1 MSKVKRL
8 NVMTPQGFSGEL
20 SKGSQFSFAY
30 ETADAPKEVSLVMP
44 YDPTPSISNV
54 LHPIFDMNVPEG
66 FLADQIK
73 RRMAKHMQVD
83 EMRLLSVIGG
93 NQIGRLTYENPS
105 ESSVPVR
112 AQVGLQEILSAET
125 SQSVFHFL
133 VDTYFESGI
142 SGVQPKVL
150 VPDLDKLTGSRKT
163 MLSSDLIVKSGAEE
177 YAHLAQNEFLCLE
190 AARLAGL
197 ETPPFWLSESGE
209 LFVMERFDLTTSGRL
224 GFEDMAV
231 LLGLSKDPHDN
242 YKYSQSYET
251 LAAVIAQVCRHA
263 DPIRELERFFSSV
276 CLSVM
281 VRNGDAHL
289 KNFGVIYTHPAA
301 PETVQL
307 APVFDVT
314 TTTVYENYNP
324 KSGRSLVDRTLAIKM
339 NKSKIYP
346 DRQQLIEFGRKHCAV
361 DRPAV
366 IIERIAEAMSQA
378 LVANRNRVNSELFTG
393 MQGEWDS
400 GRMVALND
408 SVGVGIKRTPVVVL
422 EKEKGEERD

>member
-1 MSKVKRL
+1 MSRVKLL
-8 NVMTPQGFSGEL
+8 NITTPQGLAGVL

-30 ETADAPKEVSLVMP
+30 ASAQASSEVSLVMP
-44 YDPTPSISNV
+44 YDPTPAVSNV

-83 EMRLLSVIGG
+83 DMRLLSIIGG
-93 NQIGRLTYENPS
+93 NQIGRLSYENPVEAS
-105 ESSVPVR
+105 APVK
-112 AQVGLQEILSAET
+112 AQVGLQEILSADA
-125 SQSVFHFL
+125 SQGVFDFL
-133 VDTYFESGI
+133 VETYFESGI

-163 MLSSDLIVKSGAEE
+163 MLSSDLIVKSGADE

-190 AARLAGL
+190 AARLAGMQ
-197 ETPPFWLSESGE
+197 TPRFWLSERGD
-209 LFVMERFDLTTSGRL
+209 LFVMERFDLTESGRL

-231 LLGLSKDPHDN
+231 LLGLNKDPHDN

-251 LAAVIAQVCRHA
+251 LAAVINEVCRQG
-263 DPIRELERFFSSV
+263 DVLRELERFYSSV

-289 KNFGVIYTHPAA
+289 KNFGVLYTHPGAL
-301 PETVQL
+301 ETVQL

-324 KSGRSLVDRTLAIKM
+324 KSGQSLVDRTLAIKM
-339 NKSKIYP
+339 NKAKAYP
-346 DRQQLIEFGRKHCAV
+346 DRQQLVEFGRKHCGVAN
-361 DRPAV
+361 PGA
-366 IIERIAEAMSQA
+366 IIEQISDAMSEA
-378 LVANRNRVNSELFTG
+378 LSAHKVHIDVELFST
-393 MQGEWDS
+393 MQKEWDA
-400 GRMVALND
+400 GRAMALHD
-408 SVGVGIKRTPVVVL
+408 SVVSGMRRKPVEKRAP
-422 EKEKGEERD
+422 

>member
-1 MSKVKRL
+1 MMSKVKLL
-8 NVMTPQGFSGEL
+8 NVMTPQGYSGDL

-30 ETADAPKEVSLVMP
+30 ASAEAPREVSLVMP
-44 YDPTPSISNV
+44 YDPTPSVSNV

-73 RRMAKHMQVD
+73 RRMARHMQVD
-83 EMRLLSVIGG
+83 DMRLLSVIGG
-93 NQIGRLTYENPS
+93 NQIGRLSYVNPD
-105 ESSVPVR
+105 EALTTVR
-112 AQVGLQEILSAET
+112 AQVGLQDILSADT
-125 SQSVFHFL
+125 SQSVFDFL

-150 VPDLDKLTGSRKT
+150 VPDLDKLTGDRKT

-197 ETPPFWLSESGE
+197 ETPPFWLSENGE
-209 LFVMERFDLTTSGRL
+209 LFVMERFDLTPSGRL

-231 LLGLSKDPHDN
+231 LLGLYKDPHDN

-251 LAAVIAQVCRHA
+251 LAAVVNQVCRHA
-263 DPIRELERFFSSV
+263 EPVRELERFFSSV

-289 KNFGVIYTHPAA
+289 KNFGVIYTHPDAL
-301 PETVQL
+301 ETVRL

-314 TTTVYENYNP
+314 TTTVYEHYNP

-339 NKSKIYP
+339 NKVKTYP
-346 DRQQLIEFGRKHCAV
+346 DRQQLIEFGRKHCGV
-361 DRPAV
+361 DKPLL
-366 IIERIAEAMSQA
+366 IIERIADAMDQA
-378 LVANRNRVNSELFTG
+378 LAINEHRIDGALLKG
-393 MQGEWDS
+393 MRAEWDG
-400 GRMVALND
+400 GRLAALYD
-408 SVGVGIKRTPVVVL
+408 SVAPRFRRKPL
-422 EKEKGEERD
+422 A

>member
-1 MSKVKRL
+1 MSKIKRL
-8 NVMTPQGFSGEL
+8 NVATPQGIAGEL

-30 ETADAPKEVSLVMP
+30 ASVEAPREVSLVMP
-44 YDPTPSISNV
+44 YDPTPTVRNV

-93 NQIGRLTYENPS
+93 NQIGRLSYENPIEAS
-105 ESSVPVR
+105 TPVK
-112 AQVGLQEILSAET
+112 AQVGLQEILSANT
-125 SQSVFHFL
+125 SQGVFDFL

-163 MLSSDLIVKSGAEE
+163 MLSSDLIVKSGADE

-197 ETPPFWLSESGE
+197 ETPRFWLSDSGD
-209 LFVMERFDLTTSGRL
+209 LFVMERFDLTPAGRL

-231 LLGLSKDPHDN
+231 LLGLNKDPHDN

-251 LAAVIAQVCRHA
+251 LAAVIREVCQQG
-263 DPIRELERFFSSV
+263 DVLRELERFFSSV

-289 KNFGVIYTHPAA
+289 KNFGVIYTHPGAL
-301 PETVQL
+301 ETVCL

-314 TTTVYENYNP
+314 TTTAYEHYNP
-324 KSGRSLVDRTLAIKM
+324 KSGQALVDRTLAIKM
-339 NKSKIYP
+339 NKMKDYP
-346 DRQQLIEFGRKHCAV
+346 NRQQLIEFGRKHCGIAA
-361 DRPAV
+361 PGT
-366 IIERIAEAMSQA
+366 IIERIAQGMSEALSAHQT
-378 LVANRNRVNSELFTG
+378 RVDAGLFST
-393 MQGEWDS
+393 MQKEWDA
-400 GRMVALND
+400 GRAMALHD
-408 SVGVGIKRTPVVVL
+408 SVISGMRRKPVVRPL
-422 EKEKGEERD
+422 S

>member
-1 MSKVKRL
+1 MSKIKRL
-8 NVMTPQGFSGEL
+8 NVATPQGISGAL

-30 ETADAPKEVSLVMP
+30 ASAESPREVSLVMP
-44 YDPTPSISNV
+44 YDPTPTVSNV

-83 EMRLLSVIGG
+83 EMRLLSIIGG
-93 NQIGRLTYENPS
+93 NQIGRLSYENPIEAS
-105 ESSVPVR
+105 MPVK
-112 AQVGLQEILSAET
+112 AQVGLQEILSADT
-125 SQSVFHFL
+125 SQGVFDFL

-150 VPDLDKLTGSRKT
+150 VPDLDNRKT
-163 MLSSDLIVKSGAEE
+163 MLSSDLIVKSGADE

-197 ETPPFWLSESGE
+197 ETPRFWLSDSGD
-209 LFVMERFDLTTSGRL
+209 LFVMERFDLTPSGRL

-231 LLGLSKDPHDN
+231 LLGLNKDPHDN

-251 LAAVIAQVCRHA
+251 LAAVIRQVCQQG
-263 DPIRELERFFSSV
+263 DVLRELERFFSSV

-289 KNFGVIYTHPAA
+289 KNFGVLYTHPGA

-314 TTTVYENYNP
+314 TTTAYEHYNP
-324 KSGRSLVDRTLAIKM
+324 KSGQALVDRTLAIKM
-339 NKSKIYP
+339 NKVKAYP
-346 DRQQLIEFGRKHCAV
+346 DRQQLIEFGRKHCGIAA
-361 DRPAV
+361 PGV
-366 IIERIAEAMSQA
+366 IIERIAQAMSQA
-378 LVANRNRVNSELFTG
+378 LSAHQARIDTELFST
-393 MQGEWDS
+393 MQKEWDA
-400 GRMVALND
+400 GRAMALHD
-408 SVGVGIKRTPVVVL
+408 SVAPTMRRRPVVRSL
-422 EKEKGEERD
+422 R

>member
-1 MSKVKRL
+1 MSKIKRL
-8 NVMTPQGFSGEL
+8 NIATPQGNAGEL

-30 ETADAPKEVSLVMP
+30 GSAEASREVSLVMP
-44 YDPTPSISNV
+44 YDPTPTVSNV

-83 EMRLLSVIGG
+83 EMRLLSIIGG
-93 NQIGRLTYENPS
+93 NQIGRLSYENPKEAS
-105 ESSVPVR
+105 TPVK
-112 AQVGLQEILSAET
+112 AQVGLQEILSADT
-125 SQSVFHFL
+125 SQGVFDFL

-163 MLSSDLIVKSGAEE
+163 MLSSDLIVKSGADE

-197 ETPPFWLSESGE
+197 ETPRFWLSDRGD
-209 LFVMERFDLTTSGRL
+209 LFVMERFDLTLAGRL

-231 LLGLSKDPHDN
+231 LLGLNKDPHDN

-251 LAAVIAQVCRHA
+251 LAAVIREVCQQG
-263 DPIRELERFFSSV
+263 DVLRELERFFSSV

-289 KNFGVIYTHPAA
+289 KNFGVLYTHPGA

-314 TTTVYENYNP
+314 TTTAYEHYNP
-324 KSGRSLVDRTLAIKM
+324 KSGQALVDRTLAIKM
-339 NKSKIYP
+339 NKTKAYP
-346 DRQQLIEFGRKHCAV
+346 DRQQLIEFGRKHCGVAA
-361 DRPAV
+361 PGL
-366 IIERIAEAMSQA
+366 IIERIAEAMSEALSAHQA
-378 LVANRNRVNSELFTG
+378 RVDVELFST
-393 MQGEWDS
+393 MRKEWDA
-400 GRMVALND
+400 GRAMALHD
-408 SVGVGIKRTPVVVL
+408 SVASGMRRKPVVKPL
-422 EKEKGEERD
+422 H

>member
-1 MSKVKRL
+1 MSKVKLL
-8 NVMTPQGFSGEL
+8 NVMTPQGYSGDL

-30 ETADAPKEVSLVMP
+30 ASAEAPREVSLVMP
-44 YDPTPSISNV
+44 YDPTPSVSNV

-73 RRMAKHMQVD
+73 RRMARHMQVD
-83 EMRLLSVIGG
+83 DMRLLSVIGG
-93 NQIGRLTYENPS
+93 NQIGRLSYVNPV
-105 ESSVPVR
+105 EALTTVR
-112 AQVGLQEILSAET
+112 AQVGLQDILSADT
-125 SQSVFHFL
+125 SQSVFDFL

-150 VPDLDKLTGSRKT
+150 VPDLDKLTGDRKT
-163 MLSSDLIVKSGAEE
+163 MPSSDLIVKSGAEE

-197 ETPPFWLSESGE
+197 ETPPFWLSENGE
-209 LFVMERFDLTTSGRL
+209 LFVMERFDLTPSGRL

-231 LLGLSKDPHDN
+231 LLGLYKDPHDN

-251 LAAVIAQVCRHA
+251 LAAVVNQVCRHA
-263 DPIRELERFFSSV
+263 EPVRELERFFSSV

-289 KNFGVIYTHPAA
+289 KNFGVIYTHPDAL
-301 PETVQL
+301 ETVRL

-314 TTTVYENYNP
+314 TTTVYEHYNP

-339 NKSKIYP
+339 NKVKTYP
-346 DRQQLIEFGRKHCAV
+346 DRQQLIEFGRKHCGV
-361 DRPAV
+361 DKPAL
-366 IIERIAEAMSQA
+366 IIERIADAMDQA
-378 LVANRNRVNSELFTG
+378 LAINEHRIDGELLKG
-393 MQGEWDS
+393 MRAEWDG
-400 GRMVALND
+400 GRLAALYD
-408 SVGVGIKRTPVVVL
+408 SVAPRFRRKPL
-422 EKEKGEERD
+422 A

>member
-1 MSKVKRL
+1 MSRVKLL
-8 NVMTPQGFSGEL
+8 NVITPQGFSGEL
-20 SKGSQFSFAY
+20 SRGSQFSFAY
-30 ETADAPKEVSLVMP
+30 ESADAPREVSLVMP

-83 EMRLLSVIGG
+83 EMRLLSAIGG
-93 NQIGRLTYENPS
+93 NQIGRLTYQNPI
-105 ESSVPVR
+105 EASVCVR
-112 AQVGLQEILSAET
+112 AQVGLQEILSADT
-125 SQSVFHFL
+125 SQGVFDFL

-150 VPDLDKLTGSRKT
+150 VPDLDKLTGNRKT
-163 MLSSDLIVKSGAEE
+163 MLSSDLIVKSGADE

-190 AARLAGL
+190 AARFAGL
-197 ETPPFWLSESGE
+197 ETPPFWLSESGD
-209 LFVMERFDLTTSGRL
+209 LFVMERFDLTSSGRL

-231 LLGLSKDPHDN
+231 LLGLKKDPHDN

-251 LAAVIAQVCRHA
+251 LAAVIGQVCRHGE
-263 DPIRELERFFSSV
+263 PIRELERFFASV

-289 KNFGVIYTHPAA
+289 KNFGVIYTHPEAL
-301 PETVQL
+301 ETVQL

-324 KSGRSLVDRTLAIKM
+324 KSGRALVDRTLAIKM
-339 NKSKIYP
+339 NKVKTYP

-361 DRPAV
+361 DRPAL
-366 IIERIAEAMSQA
+366 IIERISEAMTEA
-378 LVANRNRVNSELFTG
+378 LAANRNHIDGELFSG
-393 MQGEWDS
+393 MQTEWDA
-400 GRMVALND
+400 GRLIALND
-408 SVGVGIKRTPVVVL
+408 SKAPGLRRKPVVTDMN
-422 EKEKGEERD
+422 KRGN

>member
-8 NVMTPQGFSGEL
+8 NITTPQGLAGEL

-30 ETADAPKEVSLVMP
+30 ASAQASSEVSLVMP
-44 YDPTPSISNV
+44 YDPTPAVSNV

-83 EMRLLSVIGG
+83 EMRLLSIIGG
-93 NQIGRLTYENPS
+93 NQIGRLSYENPVEAS
-105 ESSVPVR
+105 APVK
-112 AQVGLQEILSAET
+112 AQVGLQEILSADA
-125 SQSVFHFL
+125 SQAVFDFL
-133 VDTYFESGI
+133 VETYFESGI

-163 MLSSDLIVKSGAEE
+163 MLSSDLIVKSGADE

-190 AARLAGL
+190 AARLAGMQ
-197 ETPPFWLSESGE
+197 TPRFWLSERGD
-209 LFVMERFDLTTSGRL
+209 LFVMERFDLTESGRL

-231 LLGLSKDPHDN
+231 LLGLNKDPHDN

-251 LAAVIAQVCRHA
+251 LAAVINEVCRQG
-263 DPIRELERFFSSV
+263 DVLRELERFYSSV

-289 KNFGVIYTHPAA
+289 KNFGVLYTHPGAL
-301 PETVQL
+301 ETVQL

-324 KSGRSLVDRTLAIKM
+324 KSGQSLVDRTLAIKM
-339 NKSKIYP
+339 NKAKAYP
-346 DRQQLIEFGRKHCAV
+346 DRQQLIEFGRKHCGVAN
-361 DRPAV
+361 PGA
-366 IIERIAEAMSQA
+366 IIERISDAMSEA
-378 LVANRNRVNSELFTG
+378 LSAHKVHIDVELFST
-393 MQGEWDS
+393 MQKEWDA
-400 GRMVALND
+400 GRAMALHD
-408 SVGVGIKRTPVVVL
+408 SVVSGMRRKPV
-422 EKEKGEERD
+422 EKPAP

>member
-1 MSKVKRL
+1 MSRVKQL
-8 NVMTPQGFSGEL
+8 NIITPQGFSGEL
-20 SKGSQFSFAY
+20 SKGSQFSFGY
-30 ETADAPKEVSLVMP
+30 ESADAPKEVSLVMP
-44 YDPTPSISNV
+44 YDPTPSVSNV

-93 NQIGRLTYENPS
+93 NQIGRLTYQNPL
-105 ESSVPVR
+105 EASVAVR
-112 AQVGLQEILSAET
+112 AQVGLQEILSADT
-125 SQSVFHFL
+125 SQGVFDFL

-197 ETPPFWLSESGE
+197 ETPPFWLSERGD
-209 LFVMERFDLTTSGRL
+209 LFVMERFDLTESGRL

-231 LLGLSKDPHDN
+231 LLGLNKDPHDN

-263 DPIRELERFFSSV
+263 NPLRELERFFSSV

-289 KNFGVIYTHPAA
+289 KNFGVIYTHPGAR
-301 PETVQL
+301 ETVQL

-339 NKSKIYP
+339 NKVKTYP
-346 DRQQLIEFGRKHCAV
+346 DRQQLIEFGRQHCAV
-361 DRPAV
+361 DKPSL
-366 IIERIAEAMSQA
+366 IIERIAEAMTEA
-378 LVANRNRVNSELFTG
+378 LVVNQGRVDGGLFSG
-393 MQGEWDS
+393 MQGEWDA
-400 GRMVALND
+400 GRMVALHD
-408 SVGVGIKRTPVVVL
+408 SVKSGLKRKPVM
-422 EKEKGEERD
+422 KK

>member
-1 MSKVKRL
+1 MSRVKLL
-8 NVMTPQGFSGEL
+8 NITTPQGLAGVL

-30 ETADAPKEVSLVMP
+30 ASAQASSEVSLVMP
-44 YDPTPSISNV
+44 YDPTPAVSNV

-83 EMRLLSVIGG
+83 DMRLLSIIGG
-93 NQIGRLTYENPS
+93 NQIGRLSYENPVEAS
-105 ESSVPVR
+105 APVK
-112 AQVGLQEILSAET
+112 AQVGLQEILSADA
-125 SQSVFHFL
+125 SQGVFDFL

-163 MLSSDLIVKSGAEE
+163 MLSSDLIVKSGADE

-190 AARLAGL
+190 AARLAGMQ
-197 ETPPFWLSESGE
+197 TPRFWLSERGD
-209 LFVMERFDLTTSGRL
+209 LFVMERFDLTASGRL

-231 LLGLSKDPHDN
+231 LLGLNKDPHDN

-251 LAAVIAQVCRHA
+251 LAAVINEVCRQG
-263 DPIRELERFFSSV
+263 DVLRELERFYSSV

-289 KNFGVIYTHPAA
+289 KNFGVLYTHPGAL
-301 PETVQL
+301 ETVQL

-324 KSGRSLVDRTLAIKM
+324 KSGQSLVDRTLAIKM
-339 NKSKIYP
+339 NKVKAYP
-346 DRQQLIEFGRKHCAV
+346 DRQQLIEFGRKHCGVAN
-361 DRPAV
+361 PGA
-366 IIERIAEAMSQA
+366 IIERISDAMSEA
-378 LVANRNRVNSELFTG
+378 LSAHKVHIDVELFST
-393 MQGEWDS
+393 MQKEWDA
-400 GRMVALND
+400 GRAMALHD
-408 SVGVGIKRTPVVVL
+408 SVVSGMRRKPVEKRAP
-422 EKEKGEERD
+422 

>member
-8 NVMTPQGFSGEL
+8 NVTTPQGFSGEL
-20 SKGSQFSFAY
+20 SRGSQFSFAY
-30 ETADAPKEVSLVMP
+30 ETADATREVSLVMP
-44 YDPTPSISNV
+44 YDPTPSVSNV

-93 NQIGRLTYENPS
+93 NQIGRLTYQNPIETPIS
-105 ESSVPVR
+105 VR
-112 AQVGLQEILSAET
+112 AQVGLQEILSADV
-125 SQSVFHFL
+125 SQGVFEFL

-150 VPDLDKLTGSRKT
+150 VPDLDKITGNRKT
-163 MLSSDLIVKSGAEE
+163 MLSSDLIVKSGADE

-197 ETPPFWLSESGE
+197 ETPPFWLSENGD
-209 LFVMERFDLTTSGRL
+209 LFVMERFDLTEASRL

-231 LLGLSKDPHDN
+231 LLGLNKDPHDN

-251 LAAVIAQVCRHA
+251 LAAVIGQVCRHG
-263 DPIRELERFFSSV
+263 DSLRELERFFSSV

-289 KNFGVIYTHPAA
+289 KNFGVIYTHPNAL
-301 PETVQL
+301 ETVQL

-339 NKSKIYP
+339 NKVKTYP
-346 DRQQLIEFGRKHCAV
+346 DRQQLIEFGRKHCSV
-361 DRPAV
+361 EKPAL
-366 IIERIAEAMSQA
+366 IIERIADAMTQA
-378 LVANRNRVNSELFTG
+378 LANHQARVNGELFTD
-393 MQGEWDS
+393 MQREWDA
-400 GRMVALND
+400 GRVVALND
-408 SVGVGIKRTPVVVL
+408 SVGSGMKRKPIGTTGI
-422 EKEKGEERD
+422 

>member
-1 MSKVKRL
+1 MSKIKLL
-8 NVMTPQGFSGEL
+8 NITTPQGMAGEL

-30 ETADAPKEVSLVMP
+30 ASAQASSEVSLVMP
-44 YDPTPSISNV
+44 YDPTPAVSNV

-83 EMRLLSVIGG
+83 EMRLLSIIGG
-93 NQIGRLTYENPS
+93 NQIGRLSYENPVEAS
-105 ESSVPVR
+105 TPVK
-112 AQVGLQEILSAET
+112 AQVGLQEILSADA
-125 SQSVFHFL
+125 SQGVFDFL
-133 VDTYFESGI
+133 VETYFESGI

-163 MLSSDLIVKSGAEE
+163 MLSSDLIVKSGADE

-190 AARLAGL
+190 AARLAGMQ
-197 ETPPFWLSESGE
+197 TPRFWLSERGD
-209 LFVMERFDLTTSGRL
+209 LFVMERFDLTESGRL

-231 LLGLSKDPHDN
+231 LLGLNKDPHDN

-251 LAAVIAQVCRHA
+251 LAAVINEVCRQG
-263 DPIRELERFFSSV
+263 DVLRELERFYSSV

-289 KNFGVIYTHPAA
+289 KNFGVLYTHPGAL
-301 PETVQL
+301 ETVQL

-324 KSGRSLVDRTLAIKM
+324 KSGQSLVDRTLAIKM
-339 NKSKIYP
+339 NKAKAYP
-346 DRQQLIEFGRKHCAV
+346 DRQQLIEFGRKHCGVANPGAII
-361 DRPAV
+361 DR
-366 IIERIAEAMSQA
+366 ISDAMSEA
-378 LVANRNRVNSELFTG
+378 LNEHKVHIDVELFST
-393 MQGEWDS
+393 MQKEWDA
-400 GRMVALND
+400 GRAMALHD
-408 SVGVGIKRTPVVVL
+408 SVVSGMRRKPVEKRAP
-422 EKEKGEERD
+422 

>member
-1 MSKVKRL
+1 MSRVKSL
-8 NVMTPQGFSGEL
+8 NVETPQGLSGEL

-30 ETADAPKEVSLVMP
+30 ASAEGPREVSLVMP
-44 YDPTPSISNV
+44 YDPTPSINNV

-93 NQIGRLTYENPS
+93 NQIGRLSYQNPT
-105 ESSVPVR
+105 EAFAPVR
-112 AQVGLQEILSAET
+112 AQVGLQEILSADT
-125 SQSVFHFL
+125 SQGVFEFL

-150 VPDLDKLTGSRKT
+150 VPDLDKLTGNRKT
-163 MLSSDLIVKSGAEE
+163 MLSSDLIVKSGADE

-197 ETPPFWLSESGE
+197 ETPPFWLSESGD
-209 LFVMERFDLTTSGRL
+209 LFVMERFDLTTTGRL

-231 LLGLSKDPHDN
+231 LLSLNKDPHDN

-251 LAAVIAQVCRHA
+251 LAAVISQVCRHGE
-263 DPIRELERFFSSV
+263 PIRELERFFSYV

-289 KNFGVIYTHPAA
+289 KNFGVIYTHPEAL
-301 PETVQL
+301 ETVQL

-339 NKSKIYP
+339 NKVKTYP

-361 DRPAV
+361 DKPAL
-366 IIERIAEAMSQA
+366 IIERIAEAMTEA
-378 LVANRNRVNSELFTG
+378 LAANRHRIDGELFAG
-393 MQGEWDS
+393 MLAEWDA
-400 GRMVALND
+400 GRLMALND
-408 SVGVGIKRTPVVVL
+408 SIKQR
-422 EKEKGEERD
+422 KGGKFI

>member
-1 MSKVKRL
+1 MSKIKLL
-8 NVMTPQGFSGEL
+8 NITTPQGMAGEL

-30 ETADAPKEVSLVMP
+30 ASAQPSSEVSLVMP
-44 YDPTPSISNV
+44 YDPTPAVSNV

-83 EMRLLSVIGG
+83 EMRLLSIIGG
-93 NQIGRLTYENPS
+93 NQIGRLSYENPVEAS
-105 ESSVPVR
+105 APVK
-112 AQVGLQEILSAET
+112 AQVGLQEILSADA
-125 SQSVFHFL
+125 SQGVFDFL
-133 VDTYFESGI
+133 VETYFESGI

-163 MLSSDLIVKSGAEE
+163 MLSSDLIVKSGADE

-190 AARLAGL
+190 AARLAGMQ
-197 ETPPFWLSESGE
+197 TPRFWLSERGD
-209 LFVMERFDLTTSGRL
+209 LFVMERFDLTESGRL

-231 LLGLSKDPHDN
+231 LLGLNKDPHDN

-251 LAAVIAQVCRHA
+251 LAAVINEVCRQG
-263 DPIRELERFFSSV
+263 DVLRELERFYSSV

-289 KNFGVIYTHPAA
+289 KNFGVLYTHPGAL
-301 PETVQL
+301 ETVQL

-324 KSGRSLVDRTLAIKM
+324 KSGQSLVDRTLAIKM
-339 NKSKIYP
+339 NKAKAYP
-346 DRQQLIEFGRKHCAV
+346 DRQQLIEFGRKHCGVAN
-361 DRPAV
+361 PGA
-366 IIERIAEAMSQA
+366 IIERISDAMSEA
-378 LVANRNRVNSELFTG
+378 LSAHKVHIDVELFST
-393 MQGEWDS
+393 MQKEWDA
-400 GRMVALND
+400 GRAMALHD
-408 SVGVGIKRTPVVVL
+408 SVVSGMRRMPVEKRVP
-422 EKEKGEERD
+422 

>member
-8 NVMTPQGFSGEL
+8 NVTTPQGFSGEL

-30 ETADAPKEVSLVMP
+30 ETADATREVSLVMP
-44 YDPTPSISNV
+44 YDPTPSVSNV

-93 NQIGRLTYENPS
+93 NQIGRLTYQNPLETPVS
-105 ESSVPVR
+105 VR
-112 AQVGLQEILSAET
+112 AQVGLQEILSADV
-125 SQSVFHFL
+125 SQGVFEFL

-150 VPDLDKLTGSRKT
+150 VPDLDKLTGNRKT
-163 MLSSDLIVKSGAEE
+163 MLSSDLIVKSGADE
-177 YAHLAQNEFLCLE
+177 YPHLAQNEFLCLE
-190 AARLAGL
+190 AARIAGL
-197 ETPPFWLSESGE
+197 ETPPFWLSENGD
-209 LFVMERFDLTTSGRL
+209 LFVMERFDLTETGRL

-231 LLGLSKDPHDN
+231 LLGLNKDPHDN

-251 LAAVIAQVCRHA
+251 LAAVIGQVCRHG
-263 DPIRELERFFSSV
+263 DSLRELERFFTSV
-276 CLSVM
+276 CVSVM

-289 KNFGVIYTHPAA
+289 KNFGVIYTHPDAL
-301 PETVQL
+301 ETVQL

-339 NKSKIYP
+339 NKVKAYP
-346 DRQQLIEFGRKHCAV
+346 DRQQLIEFGRKHCSV
-361 DRPAV
+361 EKPGL
-366 IIERIAEAMSQA
+366 IIESIAEAMTQA
-378 LVANRNRVNSELFTG
+378 LANHQARVNGELFAD
-393 MQGEWDS
+393 MQREWDA
-400 GRMVALND
+400 GRVVALND
-408 SVGVGIKRTPVVVL
+408 SVGSGMKRKPVGTTRI
-422 EKEKGEERD
+422 

>member
-1 MSKVKRL
+1 MSRVKQL
-8 NVMTPQGFSGEL
+8 NIITPQGFSGEL
-20 SKGSQFSFAY
+20 SKGSQFSFGY
-30 ETADAPKEVSLVMP
+30 ESADAPKEVSLVMP
-44 YDPTPSISNV
+44 YDPTPSVSNV

-93 NQIGRLTYENPS
+93 NQIGRLTYQNPL
-105 ESSVPVR
+105 EASVAVR
-112 AQVGLQEILSAET
+112 AQVGLQEILSADT
-125 SQSVFHFL
+125 SQGVFDFL

-150 VPDLDKLTGSRKT
+150 VPDMDKLTGSRKT

-197 ETPPFWLSESGE
+197 ETPPFWLSERGD
-209 LFVMERFDLTTSGRL
+209 LFVMERFDLTESGRL

-231 LLGLSKDPHDN
+231 LLGLNKDPHDN

-263 DPIRELERFFSSV
+263 NPLRELERFFSSV

-289 KNFGVIYTHPAA
+289 KNFGVIYTHPGAR
-301 PETVQL
+301 ETVQL

-339 NKSKIYP
+339 NKVKTYP
-346 DRQQLIEFGRKHCAV
+346 DRQQLIEFGRQHCAV
-361 DRPAV
+361 DKPSL
-366 IIERIAEAMSQA
+366 IIERIAEAMTEA
-378 LVANRNRVNSELFTG
+378 LVVNQGRVDGGLFSG
-393 MQGEWDS
+393 MQGEWDA
-400 GRMVALND
+400 GRMVALHD
-408 SVGVGIKRTPVVVL
+408 SVKSGLKRKPVM
-422 EKEKGEERD
+422 KK

>member
-1 MSKVKRL
+1 MSKIKLL
-8 NVMTPQGFSGEL
+8 NITTPQGMAGEL

-30 ETADAPKEVSLVMP
+30 ASAQASSEVSLVMP
-44 YDPTPSISNV
+44 YDPTPAVSNV

-83 EMRLLSVIGG
+83 EMRLLSIIGG
-93 NQIGRLTYENPS
+93 NQIGRLSYENPVEAS
-105 ESSVPVR
+105 TPVK
-112 AQVGLQEILSAET
+112 AQVGLQEILSADA
-125 SQSVFHFL
+125 SQGVFDFL
-133 VDTYFESGI
+133 VETYFESGI

-163 MLSSDLIVKSGAEE
+163 MLSSDLIVKSGADE

-190 AARLAGL
+190 AARLAGMQ
-197 ETPPFWLSESGE
+197 TPRFWLSERGD
-209 LFVMERFDLTTSGRL
+209 LFVMERFDLTESGRL

-231 LLGLSKDPHDN
+231 LLGLNKDPHDN

-251 LAAVIAQVCRHA
+251 LAAVINEVCRQG
-263 DPIRELERFFSSV
+263 DVLRELERFYSSV

-289 KNFGVIYTHPAA
+289 KNFGVLYTHPGA

-314 TTTVYENYNP
+314 TTTVYESYNP
-324 KSGRSLVDRTLAIKM
+324 KSGQSLVDRTLAIKM
-339 NKSKIYP
+339 NKAKTYP
-346 DRQQLIEFGRKHCAV
+346 DRQQLIEFGRKHCGVAN
-361 DRPAV
+361 PGA
-366 IIERIAEAMSQA
+366 IIERISDAMSEA
-378 LVANRNRVNSELFTG
+378 LNEHKVHIDVELFST
-393 MQGEWDS
+393 MQKEWDA
-400 GRMVALND
+400 GRAMALHD
-408 SVGVGIKRTPVVVL
+408 SVVSGMRRKPVEKRAP
-422 EKEKGEERD
+422 

>member
-1 MSKVKRL
+1 MSRVKQL
-8 NVMTPQGFSGEL
+8 NIITPQGFSGEL
-20 SKGSQFSFAY
+20 SKGSQFSFGY
-30 ETADAPKEVSLVMP
+30 ESADAPKEVSLVMP
-44 YDPTPSISNV
+44 YDPTPSVSNV

-93 NQIGRLTYENPS
+93 NQIGRLTYQNPL
-105 ESSVPVR
+105 EASVAVR
-112 AQVGLQEILSAET
+112 AQVGLQEILSADT
-125 SQSVFHFL
+125 SQGVFDFL

-197 ETPPFWLSESGE
+197 ETPPFWLSERGD
-209 LFVMERFDLTTSGRL
+209 LFVMERFDLTESGRL

-231 LLGLSKDPHDN
+231 LLGLNKDPHDN

-251 LAAVIAQVCRHA
+251 LAAVISQVCRHA
-263 DPIRELERFFSSV
+263 NPLRELERFFSSV

-289 KNFGVIYTHPAA
+289 KNFGVIYTHPGAR
-301 PETVQL
+301 ETVQL

-339 NKSKIYP
+339 NKVKTYP
-346 DRQQLIEFGRKHCAV
+346 DRQQLIEFGRQHCAV
-361 DRPAV
+361 DKPSL
-366 IIERIAEAMSQA
+366 IIERIAEAMTEA
-378 LVANRNRVNSELFTG
+378 LVVNQGRVDGGLFSG
-393 MQGEWDS
+393 MQGEWDA
-400 GRMVALND
+400 GRMVALHD
-408 SVGVGIKRTPVVVL
+408 SVKSGLKRKPVM
-422 EKEKGEERD
+422 KK

>member
-1 MSKVKRL
+1 MSKVKLL
-8 NVMTPQGFSGEL
+8 NVVTPQGFSGEL

-30 ETADAPKEVSLVMP
+30 QSADALREVSLVMP
-44 YDPTPSISNV
+44 YDPTPSVSNV

-93 NQIGRLTYENPS
+93 NQIGRLSYQNPADAPVS
-105 ESSVPVR
+105 VR
-112 AQVGLQEILSAET
+112 AQVGLQEILSADA
-125 SQSVFHFL
+125 SQGVFEFL

-150 VPDLDKLTGSRKT
+150 VPDLDKLTGTRKT
-163 MLSSDLIVKSGAEE
+163 MLSSDLIVKSGADE

-197 ETPPFWLSESGE
+197 ETPPFWLSENGD
-209 LFVMERFDLTTSGRL
+209 LFVMERFDLTSSGRL

-231 LLGLSKDPHDN
+231 LLSLNKDPHDN

-251 LAAVIAQVCRHA
+251 LAAVIGQVCRYG

-289 KNFGVIYTHPAA
+289 KNFGVIYTHPDALD
-301 PETVQL
+301 TVQL

-339 NKSKIYP
+339 NKVKTYP
-346 DRQQLIEFGRKHCAV
+346 DRQQLVEFGRKHCAV
-361 DRPAV
+361 DRPAL
-366 IIERIAEAMSQA
+366 IIERIAESMTGA
-378 LVANRNRVNSELFTG
+378 LAANKRHIDAELYSG
-393 MQGEWDS
+393 MQTEWDA
-400 GRMVALND
+400 GRLMALND
-408 SVGVGIKRTPVVVL
+408 SITPGLRRKRVVMGVNR
-422 EKEKGEERD
+422 

>member
-1 MSKVKRL
+1 MSKIRRL
-8 NVMTPQGFSGEL
+8 DVTTPQGFSGEL

-30 ETADAPKEVSLVMP
+30 DSADAPREVSLVMP
-44 YDPTPSISNV
+44 YDPTPSVSNV

-93 NQIGRLTYENPS
+93 NQIGRLTYRNPLEAHVS
-105 ESSVPVR
+105 VR
-112 AQVGLQEILSAET
+112 AQVGLRDILTADT
-125 SQSVFHFL
+125 SQGVFEFL

-150 VPDLDKLTGSRKT
+150 VPDLDKLAGNRKT
-163 MLSSDLIVKSGAEE
+163 LLSSDLIVKSGADE
-177 YAHLAQNEFLCLE
+177 YPHLAQNEFLCLE

-197 ETPPFWLSESGE
+197 ETPPFWLSENGE
-209 LFVMERFDLTTSGRL
+209 LFVMERFDLTESGRL

-231 LLGLSKDPHDN
+231 LLGLNKDLHDN

-251 LAAVIAQVCRHA
+251 LAAAIGQVCRHG
-263 DPIRELERFFSSV
+263 DPLRELERYFSSV

-289 KNFGVIYTHPAA
+289 KNFGVVYTHPGA
-301 PETVQL
+301 PETVRL

-324 KSGRSLVDRTLAIKM
+324 KSGRSLIDRTLAIKM
-339 NKSKIYP
+339 NKSKTYP

-361 DRPAV
+361 EKPALV
-366 IIERIAEAMSQA
+366 IERIAEAMSEA
-378 LVANRNRVNSELFTG
+378 LAANRERVDRELFSG
-393 MQGEWDS
+393 MEREWEA
-400 GRMVALND
+400 GRVAALYD
-408 SVGVGIKRTPVVVL
+408 SVVSGLKRKPSTN
-422 EKEKGEERD
+422 R

>member
-1 MSKVKRL
+1 MA
-8 NVMTPQGFSGEL
+8 GEL
-20 SKGSQFSFAY
+20 SMGSQFSFAY
-30 ETADAPKEVSLVMP
+30 ASAQASREVSLVIP
-44 YDPTPSISNV
+44 YDPTPVVSNV

-83 EMRLLSVIGG
+83 EMRLLSIIGG
-93 NQIGRLTYENPS
+93 NQIGRLSYENPIEAS
-105 ESSVPVR
+105 APVR
-112 AQVGLQEILSAET
+112 AQVGLQEILSGDT
-125 SQSVFHFL
+125 SQGVFDFL
-133 VDTYFESGI
+133 VETYFESGI

-150 VPDLDKLTGSRKT
+150 VPDLDKLTGNRKT
-163 MLSSDLIVKSGAEE
+163 MLSSDLIVKSGADE

-197 ETPPFWLSESGE
+197 ETPRFWLSERGD
-209 LFVMERFDLTTSGRL
+209 LFVMERFDLTESGRL

-231 LLGLSKDPHDN
+231 LLGLNKDPHDN

-251 LAAVIAQVCRHA
+251 LAAVINEVCRHG
-263 DPIRELERFFSSV
+263 DVLRELELFFSYV

-289 KNFGVIYTHPAA
+289 KNFGVLYTHPGA

-324 KSGRSLVDRTLAIKM
+324 KSGQSLVDRTLAIKM
-339 NKSKIYP
+339 NKVKAYP
-346 DRQQLIEFGRKHCAV
+346 DRQQLIEFGRKHCGV
-361 DRPAV
+361 VNPGM
-366 IIERIAEAMSQA
+366 IIERISDAMSEA
-378 LVANRNRVNSELFTG
+378 LSAHQVRIDVELFTT
-393 MQGEWDS
+393 MQKEWDA
-400 GRMVALND
+400 GRTMALHD
-408 SVGVGIKRTPVVVL
+408 SVASGMRRKPVVT
-422 EKEKGEERD
+422 RAP

>member
-8 NVMTPQGFSGEL
+8 NITTPQGLAGEL

-30 ETADAPKEVSLVMP
+30 ASAQASSEVSLVMP
-44 YDPTPSISNV
+44 YDPTPAVSNV

-83 EMRLLSVIGG
+83 EMRLLSIIGG
-93 NQIGRLTYENPS
+93 NQIGRLSYENPVEAS
-105 ESSVPVR
+105 APVK
-112 AQVGLQEILSAET
+112 AQVGLQEILSADA
-125 SQSVFHFL
+125 SQGVFDFL

-163 MLSSDLIVKSGAEE
+163 MLSSDLIVKSGADE

-190 AARLAGL
+190 AARLAGMQ
-197 ETPPFWLSESGE
+197 TPRFWLSERGD
-209 LFVMERFDLTTSGRL
+209 LFVMERFDLTASGRL

-231 LLGLSKDPHDN
+231 LLGLNKDPHDN

-251 LAAVIAQVCRHA
+251 LAAVINEVCRQG
-263 DPIRELERFFSSV
+263 DVLRELERFYSSV

-289 KNFGVIYTHPAA
+289 KNFGVLYTHPGAL
-301 PETVQL
+301 ETVQL

-324 KSGRSLVDRTLAIKM
+324 KSGQSLVDRTLAIKM
-339 NKSKIYP
+339 NKAKAYP
-346 DRQQLIEFGRKHCAV
+346 DRQQLIEFGRKHCGVANPGAII
-361 DRPAV
+361 DR
-366 IIERIAEAMSQA
+366 ISDAMSEA
-378 LVANRNRVNSELFTG
+378 LSAHKVHIDVELFST
-393 MQGEWDS
+393 MQKEWDA
-400 GRMVALND
+400 GRAMALHD
-408 SVGVGIKRTPVVVL
+408 SVVSGMRRKPVEKRAP
-422 EKEKGEERD
+422 

>member
-1 MSKVKRL
+1 MSKIKRL
-8 NVMTPQGFSGEL
+8 NVATPQGISGEL

-30 ETADAPKEVSLVMP
+30 ASAESPREVSLVMP
-44 YDPTPSISNV
+44 YDPTPTVSNV

-83 EMRLLSVIGG
+83 EMRLLSIIGG
-93 NQIGRLTYENPS
+93 NQIGRLSYENPIEAS
-105 ESSVPVR
+105 MPVK
-112 AQVGLQEILSAET
+112 AQVGLREILSADT
-125 SQSVFHFL
+125 SQGVFDFL

-150 VPDLDKLTGSRKT
+150 VPDLDKLTGNRKT
-163 MLSSDLIVKSGAEE
+163 MLSSDLIVKSGADE

-197 ETPPFWLSESGE
+197 ETPRFWLSDSGD
-209 LFVMERFDLTTSGRL
+209 LFVMERFDLTPSGRL

-231 LLGLSKDPHDN
+231 LLGLNKDPHDN

-251 LAAVIAQVCRHA
+251 LAAVIRQVCQQG
-263 DPIRELERFFSSV
+263 DVLRELERFFSSV

-289 KNFGVIYTHPAA
+289 KNFGVLYTHPGA

-314 TTTVYENYNP
+314 TTTAYEQYNP
-324 KSGRSLVDRTLAIKM
+324 KSGQALVDRTLAIKM
-339 NKSKIYP
+339 NKVKAYP
-346 DRQQLIEFGRKHCAV
+346 DRQQLIEFGRKHCGIAA
-361 DRPAV
+361 PGI
-366 IIERIAEAMSQA
+366 IIERIAQAMSQA
-378 LVANRNRVNSELFTG
+378 LSAHQARIDTELFST
-393 MQGEWDS
+393 MQKEWDA
-400 GRMVALND
+400 GRAMALHD
-408 SVGVGIKRTPVVVL
+408 SVAPTMRRRPVVKPL
-422 EKEKGEERD
+422 H

>member
-8 NVMTPQGFSGEL
+8 NVTTPQGFSGEL

-30 ETADAPKEVSLVMP
+30 ETADATREVSLVMP
-44 YDPTPSISNV
+44 YDPTPSVSNV

-73 RRMAKHMQVD
+73 RRMAKHMQID

-93 NQIGRLTYENPS
+93 NQIGRLTYQNPIETPVS
-105 ESSVPVR
+105 VR
-112 AQVGLQEILSAET
+112 AQVGLQEILSADV
-125 SQSVFHFL
+125 SQGIFEFL

-150 VPDLDKLTGSRKT
+150 VPDLDKLTGNRKT
-163 MLSSDLIVKSGAEE
+163 MLSSDLIVKSGADE

-190 AARLAGL
+190 AARLSGL
-197 ETPPFWLSESGE
+197 DTPPFWLSENGDLS
-209 LFVMERFDLTTSGRL
+209 VMERFDLTEDGRL

-231 LLGLSKDPHDN
+231 LLGLNKDPHDN

-251 LAAVIAQVCRHA
+251 LAAVIGQVCRHG
-263 DPIRELERFFSSV
+263 DPLRELERFFSSV

-289 KNFGVIYTHPAA
+289 KNFGVIYTHPNA

-307 APVFDVT
+307 APVFDIT

-339 NKSKIYP
+339 NKVKTYP
-346 DRQQLIEFGRKHCAV
+346 DRQQLIEFGRKHCSV
-361 DRPAV
+361 EKPAL
-366 IIERIAEAMSQA
+366 IIERIAEAMTQA
-378 LVANRNRVNSELFTG
+378 LANHQARVNGELFAD
-393 MQGEWDS
+393 MQREWDA
-400 GRMVALND
+400 GRGVALND
-408 SVGVGIKRTPVVVL
+408 SVGSGMKRKPVDTTGI
-422 EKEKGEERD
+422 

>member
-1 MSKVKRL
+1 MSKIKLL
-8 NVMTPQGFSGEL
+8 NITTPQGMAGEL
-20 SKGSQFSFAY
+20 SRGSQFSFAY
-30 ETADAPKEVSLVMP
+30 ASAQASREVSLVIP
-44 YDPTPSISNV
+44 YDPTPVVSNV

-83 EMRLLSVIGG
+83 EMRLLSIIGG
-93 NQIGRLTYENPS
+93 NQIGRLSYENPIEAS
-105 ESSVPVR
+105 APVK
-112 AQVGLQEILSAET
+112 AQVGLQEILSADT
-125 SQSVFHFL
+125 SQGVFDFL
-133 VDTYFESGI
+133 VETYFESGI

-150 VPDLDKLTGSRKT
+150 VPDLDKLTGHRKT
-163 MLSSDLIVKSGAEE
+163 MLSSDLIVKSGADE

-197 ETPPFWLSESGE
+197 ETPRFWLSERGD
-209 LFVMERFDLTTSGRL
+209 LFVMERFDLTESGRL

-231 LLGLSKDPHDN
+231 LLGLNKDPHDN

-251 LAAVIAQVCRHA
+251 LAAVINEVCRHG
-263 DPIRELERFFSSV
+263 DVLRELERFFSYV

-289 KNFGVIYTHPAA
+289 KNFGVLYTHPGA

-324 KSGRSLVDRTLAIKM
+324 KSGQSLVDRTLAIKM
-339 NKSKIYP
+339 NKVKAYP
-346 DRQQLIEFGRKHCAV
+346 DRQQLIEFGRKHCGVAN
-361 DRPAV
+361 PGM
-366 IIERIAEAMSQA
+366 IIERISDAMSEA
-378 LVANRNRVNSELFTG
+378 LRAHQVRIDVELFTT
-393 MQGEWDS
+393 MQKEWDA
-400 GRMVALND
+400 GRTMALHD
-408 SVGVGIKRTPVVVL
+408 SVASGMRRKPVVT
-422 EKEKGEERD
+422 RAP

>member
-1 MSKVKRL
+1 MMSRVKLL
-8 NVMTPQGFSGEL
+8 NVTTPQGHSGEL
-20 SKGSQFSFAY
+20 SKGSQFAFSYDSGEA
-30 ETADAPKEVSLVMP
+30 AREVSLVMP
-44 YDPTPSISNV
+44 YDPTPSVSNV

-93 NQIGRLTYENPS
+93 NQIGRLTYQNPA
-105 ESSVPVR
+105 EASVAVR
-112 AQVGLQEILSAET
+112 AQVGLHEILAGDT
-125 SQSVFHFL
+125 SRGVFEFL

-150 VPDLDKLTGSRKT
+150 VPDLDKLTGGRKT
-163 MLSSDLIVKSGAEE
+163 MLSSDLIVKSGADE

-190 AARLAGL
+190 AARMAGL
-197 ETPPFWLSESGE
+197 ETPPFWLSERGD
-209 LFVMERFDLTTSGRL
+209 LFVMERFDLIATGRL

-231 LLGLSKDPHDN
+231 LLGLNKDPHDN

-251 LAAVIAQVCRHA
+251 LAAVINEVCRHG
-263 DPIRELERFFSSV
+263 DPLRELERFFSSV

-289 KNFGVIYTHPAA
+289 KNFGVTYSHPEAR
-301 PETVQL
+301 ETVQL

-339 NKSKIYP
+339 NKVKTYP

-361 DRPAV
+361 EKPAL
-366 IIERIAEAMSQA
+366 IIERVAEAMSQA
-378 LVANRNRVNSELFTG
+378 LVTHQARIDAEIFSA
-393 MQGEWDS
+393 MQAEWDA
-400 GRMVALND
+400 GRAMALHD
-408 SVGVGIKRTPVVVL
+408 SVKPGMKRKPVM
-422 EKEKGEERD
+422 KKPQ

>member
-1 MSKVKRL
+1 MMSKVKRL
-8 NVMTPQGFSGEL
+8 DVMTPQGWAGEL
-20 SKGSQFSFAY
+20 SKGSQFSFVY
-30 ETADAPKEVSLVMP
+30 QSADAPREVSLVMP
-44 YDPTPSISNV
+44 YDPTPSVSNV

-73 RRMAKHMQVD
+73 RRMAKHMHVD

-93 NQIGRLTYENPS
+93 NQIGRLTYSNPVEPS
-105 ESSVPVR
+105 GPVR
-112 AQVGLQEILSAET
+112 AQVGLQDILTADASE
-125 SQSVFHFL
+125 SVFSFL
-133 VDTYFESGI
+133 VETYFESGI

-163 MLSSDLIVKSGAEE
+163 LLSSDLIVKSGAEE
-177 YAHLAQNEFLCLE
+177 YPCLAQNEFLCLE

-209 LFVMERFDLTTSGRL
+209 LFVMERFDLTDSDRL

-231 LLGLSKDPHDN
+231 LLGLNKDPHDN

-251 LAAVIAQVCRHA
+251 LAAVIGQVCCHA
-263 DPIRELERFFSSV
+263 DPMRELERFYSSV

-301 PETVQL
+301 LETVQL

-314 TTTVYENYNP
+314 TTTVYSNYNP

-339 NKSKIYP
+339 NKTKAYP

-361 DRPAV
+361 EKPAL
-366 IIERIAEAMSQA
+366 IIERIAEAMSLA
-378 LVANRNRVNSELFTG
+378 LSTHRCRVDVELFAG
-393 MQGEWDS
+393 MQSEWDV
-400 GRMVALND
+400 GRMVALNN
-408 SVGVGIKRTPVVVL
+408 SIGSGIRRKPVLVDNN
-422 EKEKGEERD
+422 KIGN

>member
-1 MSKVKRL
+1 MSRVKLL
-8 NVMTPQGFSGEL
+8 NVVAPQGNSGAL

-30 ETADAPKEVSLVMP
+30 ASADAEREVSLVMP
-44 YDPTPSISNV
+44 YDPTPAVSNV

-93 NQIGRLTYENPS
+93 NQIGRLTYQNPV
-105 ESSVPVR
+105 EASVAVR
-112 AQVGLQEILSAET
+112 AQVGLEQILLADT
-125 SQSVFHFL
+125 SQGIFEFL
-133 VDTYFESGI
+133 VQTYFESGI

-163 MLSSDLIVKSGAEE
+163 MLSSDLIVKSGADE
-177 YAHLAQNEFLCLE
+177 YAHLAQNEFLCME
-190 AARLAGL
+190 AARLAGM
-197 ETPPFWLSESGE
+197 ETPPFWLSEGGD
-209 LFVMERFDLTTSGRL
+209 LFVMERFDLTPSGRL

-231 LLGLSKDPHDN
+231 LLGLNKDPHDN

-251 LAAVIAQVCRHA
+251 LAAVIDHVCSHG
-263 DPIRELERFFSSV
+263 DPLRDLERFFFSV

-281 VRNGDAHL
+281 VHNGDAHL
-289 KNFGVIYTHPAA
+289 KNFGVIYTHPGAR
-301 PETVQL
+301 ETVRL

-339 NKSKIYP
+339 NKVKTYP
-346 DRQQLIEFGRKHCAV
+346 DRQQLMEFGRKHCAV
-361 DRPAV
+361 EKPGV
-366 IIERIAEAMSQA
+366 IIERIAEAMSEA
-378 LVANRNRVNSELFTG
+378 LVTHQARIDVELFSA
-393 MQGEWDS
+393 MQAEWDA
-400 GRMVALND
+400 GRATACYD
-408 SVGVGIKRTPVVVL
+408 SITTAMKRKPVVR
-422 EKEKGEERD
+422 KTQ